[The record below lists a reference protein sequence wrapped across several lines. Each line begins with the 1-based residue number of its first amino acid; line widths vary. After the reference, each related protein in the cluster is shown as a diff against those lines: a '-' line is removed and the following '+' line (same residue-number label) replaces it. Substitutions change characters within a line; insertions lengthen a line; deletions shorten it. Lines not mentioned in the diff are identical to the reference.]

1 MACAHSR
8 GASCRRIVTASPGSI
23 TWLDAASSSG
33 SAIDSNCSRSD
44 DVLVADI
51 VSGTGVR
58 ALENSPRLHHAA
70 DWRRGSSTSTP
81 MTPARGPSTTSPLAP
96 FDTPFLS
103 SKKSVLARLLVGWL
117 SRQCTDEQGT
127 AAVFRVL
134 PPSASSGVF
143 AAERRHRAVS
153 YLFAALR
160 IFLAG
165 FVVDG
170 KPAFLPRS
178 KGCARM
184 QLYRLL
190 ALLVWLP
197 ASIYGR
203 RLRIQT
209 TSVPRRHPRV
219 VMAVSKEDAESN
231 ARLLAALF
239 TGEASDTGG
248 GGVDL
253 MPAIFNAVE
262 EQQEKVPPLLTPPA
276 PHTPRACRA
285 TARPTLGELH
295 ARTERDEACGAC
307 CDTGHRDLEPPAARL
322 RRGRQSAAAAL
333 RVRGHVESK
342 APTLRSA

>member
-153 YLFAALR
+153 YLFAAVSSR
-160 IFLAG
+160 WFCGGRKTG
-165 FVVDG
+165 FSPQVQGVRQDAAVQAARAARVAASFNLWKTTANPNDKRAATASQGGDG
-170 KPAFLPRS
+170 CEQ
-178 KGCARM
+178 G
-184 QLYRLL
+184 
-190 ALLVWLP
+190 
-197 ASIYGR
+197 GR
-203 RLRIQT
+203 RVER
-209 TSVPRRHPRV
+209 
-219 VMAVSKEDAESN
+219 AA
-231 ARLLAALF
+231 ARGALHR
-239 TGEASDTGG
+239 
-248 GGVDL
+248 GGVGYWRRRRRSDASNL
-253 MPAIFNAVE
+253 QRRRGAAGEGASPAH
-262 EQQEKVPPLLTPPA
+262 PP
-276 PHTPRACRA
+276 
-285 TARPTLGELH
+285 RPTHPESV
-295 ARTERDEACGAC
+295 
-307 CDTGHRDLEPPAARL
+307 
-322 RRGRQSAAAAL
+322 QSH
-333 RVRGHVESK
+333 G
-342 APTLRSA
+342 